1 MKRLLAVL
9 LPLLV
14 LTCTPCRADDE
25 PDPNAPHYTVTP
37 EKTDTAKTTV
47 GDSVLVAEFT
57 IQHHNI
63 TKPTT
68 ISLRD
73 PHSDMFVLEKESV
86 SGESGTVKVWYKPTE
101 IGKHTGYFNTDNPE
115 ATADNKNIKLNGVAT
130 DAANPPQLTISPV
143 LLLPFTAVVGER
155 KSDTVYVTS
164 ANCTENISITV
175 SHNEGAAFT
184 INGSELPKN
193 MDSVL
198 TIITFAPIMAGAY
211 TSTITWSS
219 NGAPTRTMIVTGVA
233 IDKPQEQPDYDTA
246 FVWQQDNPRKLL
258 REDFDFIT
266 LLNHN
271 KPLAIDNWQNVVLQ
285 GTRPWWGY
293 EDRVSYGGPVEERCA
308 KATTYGYQDS
318 NADKQCEMWL
328 VTPAL
333 DYQNAA
339 NQVFTFRVR
348 GNYLY
353 EGQSAALQ
361 LMYIDATDTA
371 DVYMQDLEI
380 AMPNTADQAGDWL
393 DFQVNLTGQENIADT
408 FFMGFRFT
416 GVGGAEGAAVYLIDD
431 VSWGRNDLP
440 LITADSV
447 QIVAVAE
454 PNTTIAFPVMVTGKN
469 LTEDITITI
478 GGNNRSKFEVA
489 PATLPKEGGALAVGF
504 QSDEEGVHEAYLR
517 IRSRGAVDVY
527 IPMAVLVK
535 QRNAIDNITTN
546 HTPAAQLVWD
556 SGTLYIRTA
565 DGKLYNLT
573 GQIVHSGDDAARVVI
588 SGLSTDLP

>member
-14 LTCTPCRADDE
+14 LTYTPCRADEE

-37 EKTDTAKTTV
+37 EKVDTAKTTV

-63 TKPTT
+63 TRPTT
-68 ISLRD
+68 MYIGGLHR
-73 PHSDMFVLEKESV
+73 DMFVLEKESV
-86 SGESGTVKVWYKPTE
+86 AGESGTVKVWYKPTKV
-101 IGKHTGYFNTDNPE
+101 GKHTGYFNTDNPE

-130 DAANPPQLTISPV
+130 DAANLPQLTVSPV
-143 LLLPFTAVVGER
+143 LLLPFTAVVGEH

-198 TIITFAPIMAGAY
+198 TVITFAPVKAGAY

-219 NGAPTRTMIVTGVA
+219 SGAPTRTMIVTGVA

-246 FVWQQDNPRKLL
+246 FVWHQDTALRLL
-258 REDFDFIT
+258 REDFESVT

-293 EDRVSYGGPVEERCA
+293 EDRTSFGGPVEERCA
-308 KATTYGYQDS
+308 KVTTYGYQDS
-318 NADKQCEMWL
+318 QNKDCEMWL

-333 DYQNAA
+333 DYKNAA

-348 GNYLY
+348 GDYLY
-353 EGQSAALQ
+353 EGQSAKLQ

-393 DFQVNLTGQENIADT
+393 DFQVNLTGQETIADT

-416 GVGGAEGAAVYLIDD
+416 GVSGAEGAAVYLIDD
-431 VSWGRNDLP
+431 VSWGRDDLP
-440 LITADSV
+440 LITTDSV

-454 PNTTIAFPVMVTGKN
+454 PNTTVAFPVIVTGKN
-469 LTEDITITI
+469 LTEDITVTI

-489 PATLPKEGGALAVGF
+489 PASLPKEGGALAVGF
-504 QSDEEGVHEAYLR
+504 KSEATGVHEAYLR

-527 IPMAVLVK
+527 VPIAVLVK
-535 QRNAIDNITTN
+535 QQTAVDDVSTPDTTA
-546 HTPAAQLVWD
+546 TRLVIEN
-556 SGTLYIRTA
+556 GNLYIRTA
-565 DGKLYNLT
+565 NGKRYTLT
-573 GQIVHSGDDAARVVI
+573 G
-588 SGLSTDLP
+588 TEM

>member
-14 LTCTPCRADDE
+14 LTCTPCRANDE

-57 IQHHNI
+57 IQHRNI

-68 ISLRD
+68 MYIGGPQR
-73 PHSDMFVLEKESV
+73 DMFVLEKESV
-86 SGESGTVKVWYKPTE
+86 SGESGTVRVWYKPTKV
-101 IGKHTGYFNTDNPE
+101 GKHTGYFNTDNPE
-115 ATADNKNIKLNGVAT
+115 ATADNVSIRLNGVAT
-130 DAANPPQLTISPV
+130 DAANPPQLTVSPV
-143 LLLPFTAVVGER
+143 LLLPFTAVVGEH

-198 TIITFAPIMAGAY
+198 TVITFAPVKAGAY
-211 TSTITWSS
+211 SSTITWSS
-219 NGAPTRTMIVTGVA
+219 SGAPTRTMIVTGVA
-233 IDKPQEQPDYDTA
+233 IDKPQEHPDYDTA
-246 FVWQQDNPRKLL
+246 FVWKQDTPRKLL
-258 REDFDFIT
+258 REGFDSVT

-271 KPLAIDNWQNVVLQ
+271 KPLSLDGWQNVVLQ

-293 EDRVSYGGPVEERCA
+293 EDRTTYEGPVTERCA
-308 KATTYGYQDS
+308 KVTTYGYQDS
-318 NADKQCEMWL
+318 NSDKQCEMWL

-333 DYQNAA
+333 DYKNAA

-348 GNYLY
+348 GDYLY

-431 VSWGRNDLP
+431 VSWGRDDLP
-440 LITADSV
+440 LITTDSV

-469 LTEDITITI
+469 LTEDITVTI

-504 QSDEEGVHEAYLR
+504 KSEEKGVHEAYLR

-527 IPMAVLVK
+527 VPIAVLV
-535 QRNAIDNITTN
+535 QTQTAMNDVTTLKA
-546 HTPAAQLVWD
+546 PAAQLILEN
-556 SGTLYIRTA
+556 GTLFIRTA
-565 DGKLYNLT
+565 DGLLYNLT
-573 GQIVHSGDDAARVVI
+573 GQAVH
-588 SGLSTDLP
+588 L